1 MIETT
6 FIRLEKAAEMLGT
19 DIDTILI
26 ASTEGRLKLF
36 GLLSKNVYALKYAS
50 IHVCLEIFDN
60 DLVES
65 EGSIWVDYAPLGRI
79 QSCELLKFGECQPF
93 ELSEVESDDTIWVRA
108 SFVSKEDCCVDLKSV
123 FAKRSDIISI
133 KSNAKLPEPN
143 SVSDYSQKKSG
154 ETKRANT
161 LLTIIEA
168 CLDQLHRD
176 PCERGL
182 ATDMAKWTEATDN
195 CLDAGTIRPILKQL
209 SKNVDFDKQNKR

>member
-1 MIETT
+1 VTHYAGYVPEWARNQLYDNIAPD
-6 FIRLEKAAEMLGT
+6 FLAILDALEPHRNTVKAAWLIRQHIGDNGTALSLFDDWANRDGNPPRML
-19 DIDTILI
+19 
-26 ASTEGRLKLF
+26 E
-36 GLLSKNVYALKYAS
+36 
-50 IHVCLEIFDN
+50 
-60 DLVES
+60 
-65 EGSIWVDYAPLGRI
+65 
-79 QSCELLKFGECQPF
+79 
-93 ELSEVESDDTIWVRA
+93 TIWKTTA
-108 SFVSKEDCCVDLKSV
+108 SMTAEDAENWQVPLPIPDTLRPV
-123 FAKRSDIISI
+123 EPFNFAFDIISI
-133 KSNAKLPEPN
+133 KSNAKLPEAN
-143 SVSDYSQKKSG
+143 SVSGYTQKKSG